1 MKHLLKNKKGVTI
14 LEGLIALT
22 LLAVV
27 ATGTFAVLLSA
38 SRKSSAPDIREEMAY
53 AVDKAHNLLQG
64 YVIHQG
70 YNSTMSGVQMKR
82 PNNIDNETVKAGG
95 TTSHDVFASDFK
107 NGLCS
112 LSGNGSF
119 QVVDSAPLSNGTHE
133 IPCLLPPICDRQ
145 DANST
150 GKGTGRKSYFFYQ
163 VSTASAPVDKIP
175 AADRVKV
182 LSDTNF
188 DGGTTADSG
197 DQGMVKITFSIKCN
211 GFTL

>member
-38 SRKSSAPDIREEMAY
+38 SRKSTAPDIREEMAY

-64 YVIHQG
+64 YIIHQG
-70 YNSTMSGVQMKR
+70 YGSTMSGVQMKR
-82 PNNIDNETVKAGG
+82 PSNIDNDSVKAGG

-112 LSGNGSF
+112 LSGGNF
-119 QVVDSAPLSNGTHE
+119 QVTDSTPLANGTHE

-145 DANST
+145 DAKSGSAGNTS
-150 GKGTGRKSYFFYQ
+150 RKSYFFYQ
-163 VSTASAPVDKIP
+163 VSTESSPVSKIP
-175 AADRVKV
+175 AADRVKE
-182 LSDTNF
+182 LSDTSF
-188 DGGTTADSG
+188 TGSTTADAG